1 MPCYSVLLIQKNR
14 KKGEF
19 LAFIYCSK
27 MQKCLSFRG
36 LRPLDP
42 HQGSALDP
50 LGGLQRPQTPSCV
63 QQWPTVIASCACG
76 ATPDPVSGNNWVI
89 TKYASQFF
97 KAGYGPALK
106 TDLHTVVT
114 IAEHASD
121 YTPKRILRLSTHW
134 LKIFLVKY
142 GHIYTCD
149 LYNYMKTN
157 AYVKSLKYVFA
168 SICACDPY
176 DYGDQAK
183 SLVSICSKLH
193 DHDTKNKASM
203 WLSSHPFH

>member
-14 KKGEF
+14 KRGEF

-50 LGGLQRPQTPSCV
+50 LGGLQRPQTSSCV

-76 ATPDPVSGNNWVI
+76 ATPYPVSGNNWVI

-97 KAGYGPALK
+97 KAGYGAACCESTLMEIWAILPEWVFSTRASAWPMLAVDGEK
-106 TDLHTVVT
+106 LLSNEFHLRT
-114 IAEHASD
+114 IFELITLLLFCS
-121 YTPKRILRLSTHW
+121 RRRF
-134 LKIFLVKY
+134 IF
-142 GHIYTCD
+142 D
-149 LYNYMKTN
+149 NRW
-157 AYVKSLKYVFA
+157 
-168 SICACDPY
+168 
-176 DYGDQAK
+176 QAK
-183 SLVSICSKLH
+183 RSGVHLTL
-193 DHDTKNKASM
+193 
-203 WLSSHPFH
+203 